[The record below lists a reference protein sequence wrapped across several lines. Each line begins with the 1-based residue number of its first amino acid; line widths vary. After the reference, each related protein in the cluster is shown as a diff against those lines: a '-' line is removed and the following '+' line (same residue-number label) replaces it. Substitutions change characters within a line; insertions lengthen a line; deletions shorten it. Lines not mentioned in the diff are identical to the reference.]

1 MRLFDEGDSPI
12 PLTLISSHT
21 FETGVLNLVYAPPT
35 LPATPATGRLRLN
48 GAPRGGAYAGDGRR
62 RRRQ

>member
-21 FETGVLNLVYAPPT
+21 FETGVLNLVYAPVD
-35 LPATPATGRLRLN
+35 A
-48 GAPRGGAYAGDGRR
+48 AGDAGYGEARA
-62 RRRQ
+62 